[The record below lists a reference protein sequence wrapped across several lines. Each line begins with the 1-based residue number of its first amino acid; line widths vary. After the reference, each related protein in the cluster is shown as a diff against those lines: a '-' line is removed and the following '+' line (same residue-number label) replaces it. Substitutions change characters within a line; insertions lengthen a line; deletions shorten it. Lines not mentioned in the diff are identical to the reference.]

1 MAGKCPWNGF
11 IEPALRG
18 KQQLGGIL
26 EINLVRTKGLVQEE
40 KEGVTTREEWSCPV
54 PVACRS
60 FLFGKV
66 FHVVLDSPPPQVAAA
81 VPANHGAPS
90 RTRNVH
96 PVLLPPR
103 ANGAAAHPQTEPHW
117 YVGQGFLPSP
127 PQARVGSLPAV
138 TLEIV
143 QDCPSPPRIPHGFC
157 EEAAPLGFESATW
170 NGRRSFWN
178 GKIKSRGRGKWEDGL
193 DWSVLGSCRMEIPQR
208 AVLAFPN
215 ILESELGEDLGFS

>member
-1 MAGKCPWNGF
+1 M
-11 IEPALRG
+11 
-18 KQQLGGIL
+18 

-103 ANGAAAHPQTEPHW
+103 ANGAAAHPQTEPHR

-143 QDCPSPPRIPHGFC
+143 QHLLHQGFLMGFVRKQLLWALSLPPGMAEDPSGMVKSGPEG
-157 EEAAPLGFESATW
+157 EGS
-170 NGRRSFWN
+170 
-178 GKIKSRGRGKWEDGL
+178 GK
-193 DWSVLGSCRMEIPQR
+193 M
-208 AVLAFPN
+208 A
-215 ILESELGEDLGFS
+215 